1 MNITVENLPIFFSIM
16 IVLGALI
23 VVIGV
28 IRLAGHTES
37 SEHYTGMRESSE
49 SNRLAELFSF
59 FLQEEEKKN
68 QNFRQMVM
76 EVSQQQESNRMT
88 QTAENSP
95 QVVTKQEQV
104 KAKAGIKDSIMNG
117 DQSLYKE
124 IIKRYETGEDVE
136 SIAKSLKKGIG
147 EVKLVIS
154 LYAMR

>member
-23 VVIGV
+23 VVLGV

-37 SEHYTGMRESSE
+37 SEHYTGMRESNE

-68 QNFRQMVM
+68 QSFRQMVM
-76 EVSQQQESNRMT
+76 EVSQQQGSHKMT
-88 QTAENSP
+88 QAAENKP
-95 QVVTKQEQV
+95 QGVTKQEDV
-104 KAKAGIKDSIMNG
+104 KAKAVIKNSIMNG
-117 DQSLYKE
+117 DQNLYRE
-124 IIKRYETGEDVE
+124 IVKRYEAGEDVE
-136 SIAKSLKKGIG
+136 SIARSLKKGTG